1 VSQVHSLIGDYH
13 TGLQCL
19 FPLNIFDKTH
29 LYTPL
34 ISSCHITLFY
44 YSSFAFIM
52 LQRYTDA
59 GRYVARTVS
68 SLFSCAFILGFFLGG
83 GRDTIAYLTLLL
95 SVVLVRLANLQLGL
109 SLLPL
114 PLLLLMLYVCV
125 WQLTVVRCDV

>member
-1 VSQVHSLIGDYH
+1 MCCLLLVQVHSLIGDYH

-44 YSSFAFIM
+44 YSSFAYIM

-59 GRYVARTVS
+59 GR
-68 SLFSCAFILGFFLGG
+68 CGW
-83 GRDTIAYLTLLL
+83 
-95 SVVLVRLANLQLGL
+95 
-109 SLLPL
+109 
-114 PLLLLMLYVCV
+114 VCV
-125 WQLTVVRCDV
+125 VGMRGEGLKVVS

>member
-1 VSQVHSLIGDYH
+1 MFLGAALPAPPLVSQVHSLIGDYH

-44 YSSFAFIM
+44 YSSFAYVM

-59 GRYVARTVS
+59 GRWVYRM
-68 SLFSCAFILGFFLGG
+68 LRGPFLGLSWVG
-83 GRDTIAYLTLLL
+83 ALVGREGAIVFWSGCR
-95 SVVLVRLANLQLGL
+95 SVVLVMLAEQ
-109 SLLPL
+109 
-114 PLLLLMLYVCV
+114 
-125 WQLTVVRCDV
+125 